1 MQYSTV
7 NGQRVL
13 PFPKGKGVCDMCGA
27 ETLAKCGETVMWHWA
42 HKSKKDCDP
51 WWENET
57 EWHRNWKSQFPENFR
72 EVVFECPETGEK
84 HRADI
89 VTEKGMVL
97 EIQNSPMNLEELR
110 SREAFY
116 KNLVWVVNGKKFK
129 SGFNIWKA
137 PLPDP
142 QCPDFDD
149 VVFMHSQYKPSCSM
163 FWRKSEH
170 PEALHNKGVMVQIHS
185 AREIEKEINDN
196 YIGHHSFHWVR
207 PHVAWLEAKC
217 PVLIDFGDEILWR
230 IENYKNRFLCVRAI
244 AREKV
249 IHDIKTEKNVTDI
262 ASRFYALADVQT
274 KVAIT

>member
-7 NGQRVL
+7 SGQRVL
-13 PFPKGKGVCDMCGA
+13 PFPKGKGVCVMCDA
-27 ETLAKCGETVMWHWA
+27 ETLAKCGEKVMWHWA
-42 HKSKKDCDP
+42 HKSKQDCDP

-110 SREAFY
+110 SRETFY
-116 KNLVWVVNGKKFK
+116 KNLVWIVNGKKFQ
-129 SGFNIWKA
+129 SGFNIREA

-142 QCPDFDD
+142 QCHHFDD
-149 VVFMHSQYKPSCSM
+149 VVFVPSCLM

-170 PEALHNKGVMVQIHS
+170 PEALHNKGVMVQMYS
-185 AREIEKEINDN
+185 TREIEKDINDS

-230 IENYKNRFLCVRAI
+230 IENYRGQFLCVRGI

-249 IHDIKTEKNVTDI
+249 IHDIKTESKATDI
-262 ASRFYALADVQT
+262 ASRFYAIADAQT
-274 KVAIT
+274 KVATT